1 MSKYCGYKDG
11 DKVQFKNE
19 VKHSRFPQYYPA
31 PGTVGEVMSGRART
45 GELFVQWPEGSTS
58 GNDLW
63 WVSVESVEYWK
74 PWDDDDDDDYYA
86 F

>member
-1 MSKYCGYKDG
+1 MDYEGG
-11 DKVQFKNE
+11 EKVQFTDD
-19 VKHSRFPQYYPA
+19 VMHVLFPQYYPA
-31 PGTVGEVMSGRART
+31 PGTVGEVIVGRSRT
-45 GELFVQWPEGSTS
+45 KELFVQWPEGSTS

-63 WVSVESVEYWK
+63 WVSVKNVEYWL